1 MLTREHFSLQY
12 IFYLGGWANA
22 IQQKKKN
29 GFRSVN
35 KPGVRL
41 KATVLF
47 QWGKNSYLAA
57 KKYKYV
63 KNQVGHR
70 EPHAILI

>member
-1 MLTREHFSLQY
+1 MLFSR
-12 IFYLGGWANA
+12 
-22 IQQKKKN
+22 KRKN
-29 GFRSVN
+29 GFRFVN

-41 KATVLF
+41 KATVHF
-47 QWGKNSYLAA
+47 KGGKNSYLAA